1 VKNAE
6 VLGEGFWDA
15 LFVFNPFI
23 AGENPRVANLN
34 VAEKPSHVF
43 FKFIS
48 IFLVAP
54 DDEVPQRN
62 YENDAKIEDKNI
74 KPNAQY
80 GVHE

>member
-6 VLGEGFWDA
+6 VLGEGFWEA

-23 AGENPRVANLN
+23 AGENPRVTNLS
-34 VAEKPSHVF
+34 VAEEVDNVL
-43 FKFIS
+43 FKTNCN
-48 IFLVAP
+48 FLMTP
-54 DDEVPQRN
+54 NREVPQRN
-62 YENDAKIEDKNI
+62 YENDANIKDKNI